1 MVNLLWMD
9 VIHVNFIKRA
19 GLTLV
24 AKKGRTALLVLV
36 TTAIMLFVL
45 AGLLIRNAANTA
57 TATAKANVGATL
69 TLSQNR
75 AAAFKTMRSSS
86 QSGSKPTL
94 TQTPVKLSL
103 AKQIA
108 RIQHVASYA
117 VTVTTSANAS
127 GFDAITT
134 RGTTGGFGGRGP
146 ATTSGDITISGVTST
161 ASATAFNQKT
171 ASITQGRGL
180 TKADANSHNVVIES
194 ELAKQNS
201 LSVGDTIKLKA
212 TTGSKATTTLTI
224 VGIYKAK
231 STSTGMPG
239 ESDPAN
245 TVYTGYGLANQVKG
259 SKYVNTADNV
269 TFTVSAPSQVAAVK
283 KAAKQLINTSKY
295 SITSDDQNYQL
306 VKSSMATVSGFA
318 NKIVWLVAIAGTIIL
333 ALIVIL
339 MIRERRHEIGVLLAL
354 GEARWKIIGQ
364 FLTELFVVLLVG
376 IGLAAAGGK
385 VVGDQLAQ
393 QVVATQTTQSATTG
407 QFGRPGGPS
416 GQGKQLP
423 GGGQQTAKTNQAAK
437 QTKLATHVTV
447 QALALLFALG
457 LGIILVAI
465 LIAAAGI
472 LRLQPKNVLIE

>member
-161 ASATAFNQKT
+161 ASATAFNQKK
-171 ASITQGRGL
+171 RPR
-180 TKADANSHNVVIES
+180 SH
-194 ELAKQNS
+194 
-201 LSVGDTIKLKA
+201 
-212 TTGSKATTTLTI
+212 
-224 VGIYKAK
+224 
-231 STSTGMPG
+231 
-239 ESDPAN
+239 
-245 TVYTGYGLANQVKG
+245 
-259 SKYVNTADNV
+259 
-269 TFTVSAPSQVAAVK
+269 
-283 KAAKQLINTSKY
+283 
-295 SITSDDQNYQL
+295 
-306 VKSSMATVSGFA
+306 
-318 NKIVWLVAIAGTIIL
+318 
-333 ALIVIL
+333 
-339 MIRERRHEIGVLLAL
+339 R
-354 GEARWKIIGQ
+354 
-364 FLTELFVVLLVG
+364 
-376 IGLAAAGGK
+376 AAA
-385 VVGDQLAQ
+385 
-393 QVVATQTTQSATTG
+393 
-407 QFGRPGGPS
+407 
-416 GQGKQLP
+416 
-423 GGGQQTAKTNQAAK
+423 
-437 QTKLATHVTV
+437 
-447 QALALLFALG
+447 
-457 LGIILVAI
+457 
-465 LIAAAGI
+465 
-472 LRLQPKNVLIE
+472 